1 MHRTQD
7 TYSLS
12 HFRQRTSEHLDRI
25 REGRVETIT
34 QNGQAAMVVMS
45 PERYDFLVH
54 SAEHGHIWREAI
66 RAHRDWRAR
75 DSRERSDPR
84 PGRGAGLYY
93 FVDESANTVTV
104 VDAGLDLIGLD
115 VSKEAIAQLRMGHP
129 HLAPDLV
136 QADFREFDSES
147 LFDYIVAIQVFQHGT
162 ADTVRSMFA
171 RSAMLLKR
179 GGLLFVR
186 VNSAS
191 TDVYHSH
198 RIVKRGDRGGFTVR
212 YHEGPKRGLI
222 IHFLSLGELREMLD
236 PWFAALVPT
245 REQVTLRQ
253 SPKRG
258 SWAQWEGVWAR
269 R

>member
-1 MHRTQD
+1 
-7 TYSLS
+7 
-12 HFRQRTSEHLDRI
+12 
-25 REGRVETIT
+25 
-34 QNGQAAMVVMS
+34 MS

-54 SAEHGHIWREAI
+54 SAERGHIWREAI
-66 RAHRDWRAR
+66 RDAARVVMQRADPGPVSRSWDDEYRRGRYRGEPPIPFVGRIVDILRD
-75 DSRERSDPR
+75 R
-84 PGRGAGLYY
+84 PETMRGKGLYVGCGNGRNY
-93 FVDESANTVTV
+93 VAL

-136 QADFREFDSES
+136 QADFCEFDSES

-162 ADTVRSMFA
+162 ADAVRSMFA

-198 RIVKRGDRGGFTVR
+198 RVVKRGDRGGFTVR
-212 YHEGPKRGLI
+212 YHEGPKRGLF

-236 PWFAALVPT
+236 PWFTALVPT

-258 SWAQWEGVWAR
+258 SWAQWEGVWVR